1 MKRYPFS
8 GSRKRCFDLKY
19 FIFLFSVLWL
29 TACGGGITSPTVT
42 DLVNNTSSPDT
53 PSGNQFVPVPNAE
66 VVNTPQLARH
76 QNIKLS
82 FDDSGNGIAVWEV
95 GKVNGIKL
103 IYSLYDST
111 NRTWSK
117 EAALTRVANVTGMS
131 TFNHTVASNDSG
143 FSVNWDQSNE
153 VNNDEVYVATFSRA
167 SLTSIKRI
175 ESVDGYSVGLQKLIT
190 QLKST
195 KEY

>member
-29 TACGGGITSPTVT
+29 TACGGGIKSPTVT
-42 DLVNNTSSPDT
+42 DPVNNISSPDT
-53 PSGNQFVPVPNAE
+53 LSGNQSIPVPNAE

-76 QNIKLS
+76 KNIKLS
-82 FDDSGNGIAVWEV
+82 FDDSGSGIAVWEV

-111 NRTWSK
+111 NGTWSK
-117 EAALTRVANVTGMS
+117 EAVLAGVANVTGMS
-131 TFNHTVASNDSG
+131 TFNHTVASNGSG
-143 FSVNWDQSNE
+143 FSVSWEQSKE
-153 VNNDEVYVATFSRA
+153 VSSDEVYVATFSRT

-175 ESVDGYSVGLQKLIT
+175 ESVDGYSVELKRLIA
-190 QLKST
+190 QLKNT